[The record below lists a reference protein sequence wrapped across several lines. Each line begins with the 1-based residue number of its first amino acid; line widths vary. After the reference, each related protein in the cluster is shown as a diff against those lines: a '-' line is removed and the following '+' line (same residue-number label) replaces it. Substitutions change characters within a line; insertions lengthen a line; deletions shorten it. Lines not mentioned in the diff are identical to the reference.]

1 MFPCQGQHPLHRGVS
16 DPALLGPVERYF
28 VEIMSIARL
37 QQRIQCCIVT
47 RTFEENAH
55 LVSALTTAAGKSVL
69 FPYGLGSTL
78 PSPLSSS
85 QPSTML
91 YCNTAPYSRFCGKP

>member
-1 MFPCQGQHPLHRGVS
+1 MFPCQGQHPLHKGVS

-28 VEIMSIARL
+28 IEIMSIARL

-55 LVSALTTAAGKSVL
+55 LVSAVTTAAGKSAL
-69 FPYGLGSTL
+69 FPRATQGTVLT
-78 PSPLSSS
+78 PLQLSAFHHAAL
-85 QPSTML
+85 QHCPL
-91 YCNTAPYSRFCGKP
+91 LQAL